1 LPGNPV
7 DLEQREGRIHRFK
20 GHAIR
25 LNLASRQIDSVR
37 GQGTSKADPWKLM
50 FDTARAQTA
59 DDSDLIPYWIY
70 EGPVKVERRVPM
82 LPLSREVQR
91 LEWLKR
97 SLTVYRLAFG
107 QPRQEDLLA
116 YLNSL
121 LGTETAAA
129 GLADLQIRLE
139 PRDALLPS
147 AGVPGTA
154 SIRKVPSVADQV
166 LLRASEASTELL
178 IRQG

>member
-1 LPGNPV
+1 
-7 DLEQREGRIHRFK
+7 
-20 GHAIR
+20 
-25 LNLASRQIDSVR
+25 
-37 GQGTSKADPWKLM
+37 
-50 FDTARAQTA
+50 
-59 DDSDLIPYWIY
+59 
-70 EGPVKVERRVPM
+70 M

-121 LGTETAAA
+121 LGTETAAE

-139 PRDALLPS
+139 PRDAFLPS
-147 AGVPGTA
+147 SGAAPCA
-154 SIRKVPSVADQV
+154 IPIREVPSLVDRV
-166 LLRASEASTELL
+166 MLKVSEASTELL
-178 IRQG
+178 IRQA